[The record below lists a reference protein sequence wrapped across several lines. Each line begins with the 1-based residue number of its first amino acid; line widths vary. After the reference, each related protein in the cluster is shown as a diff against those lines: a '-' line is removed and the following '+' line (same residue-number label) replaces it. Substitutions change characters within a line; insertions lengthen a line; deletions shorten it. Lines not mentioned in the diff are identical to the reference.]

1 MFPIATIAAGVN
13 TVLIGKTHRPVDH
26 SDLCNCDFDMSH
38 SHSHFPPTRLPSH
51 HGPSTQDA
59 RVYTAKKEKGSQA
72 AVSSPFSQ
80 TLAEALPAAAEL
92 CLGEAP
98 EISPP
103 FRSPGHS
110 LGGACDPGIFNVF
123 YNCLRFWETLSQRNW
138 APPGGC
144 FAVFS
149 VPGKAVCGCLHHLC
163 AGKETRQNHSH
174 LTTAS
179 SSGEGRSQ

>member
-1 MFPIATIAAGVN
+1 MFSIATIAAGVN

-72 AVSSPFSQ
+72 AVSSLFSQ
-80 TLAEALPAAAEL
+80 TLAEALPATAEL

-110 LGGACDPGIFNVF
+110 LGVLVIQEFLMCFTTVSGSGKRFLNRTGLRLGDVLL
-123 YNCLRFWETLSQRNW
+123 CLVCLGKLSV
-138 APPGGC
+138 A
-144 FAVFS
+144 
-149 VPGKAVCGCLHHLC
+149 
-163 AGKETRQNHSH
+163 
-174 LTTAS
+174 AS
-179 SSGEGRSQ
+179 TICVQGRKPDRIIHT